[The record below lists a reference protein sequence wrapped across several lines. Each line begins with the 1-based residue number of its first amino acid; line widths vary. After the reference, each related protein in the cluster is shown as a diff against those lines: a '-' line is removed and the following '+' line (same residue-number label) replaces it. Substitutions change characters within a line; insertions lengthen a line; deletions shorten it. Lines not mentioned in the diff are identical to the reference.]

1 MSLNEH
7 SQKVALSCP
16 SCTIFLKFSAN
27 RKRFGR
33 KSRYQNLC
41 QNKSSLSNF
50 EKLKFD
56 GLVRN
61 HTLNTQR
68 ERVYAWGLM
77 VVLQGY
83 LADAQGL
90 MVVLQGYLA
99 HKKHPPPQDHHR
111 SLGTG
116 LL

>member
-1 MSLNEH
+1 M
-7 SQKVALSCP
+7 
-16 SCTIFLKFSAN
+16 
-27 RKRFGR
+27 
-33 KSRYQNLC
+33 
-41 QNKSSLSNF
+41 
-50 EKLKFD
+50 
-56 GLVRN
+56 
-61 HTLNTQR
+61 QR

-90 MVVLQGYLA
+90 TVVLQGYLA

-111 SLGTG
+111 SLGIG